1 LTNMEMSHGLDIR
14 GLQNLWTLII
24 ANKIYGH

>member
-1 LTNMEMSHGLDIR
+1 MSHGLDIR